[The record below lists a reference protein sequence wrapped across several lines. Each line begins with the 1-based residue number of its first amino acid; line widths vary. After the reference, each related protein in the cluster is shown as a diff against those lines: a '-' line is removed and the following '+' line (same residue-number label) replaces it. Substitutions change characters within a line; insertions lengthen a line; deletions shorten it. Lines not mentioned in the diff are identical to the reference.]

1 MKKLTAILLAALLV
15 FHCAGGFCEE
25 EIVDRN
31 RNSLTLIDQQDR
43 NVVPKEQKQKKTK
56 NGVSILTGEKSKES
70 FQPVLVEINNE
81 NGGIFSVAP
90 EGITEATILY
100 EYQIYTN
107 GTTGLCALFQDNLP
121 ESVGPIGNASVGGL
135 LIQNDWKC
143 GYVFNS
149 IPTEKDGTISELGYS
164 IQMWLKSNNL
174 VDGQQVFPASASK
187 VKDWKKYFREDES
200 MIIDQNQFVDVSGIK
215 KMLNEIKNKAVEI
228 PYLFN
233 SEIKEDDTSSIPV
246 REIDIRL
253 PSRAYSS
260 FFLYDKEDH
269 KYYRWVGTN
278 NQYGDVTADKQ
289 LTVSNLIIQRVNYST
304 SNGLM
309 APITIG
315 KGNAD
320 MFTKGT
326 YIEGYWIR
334 ETADDHTR
342 FYDSEGNLVALYPG
356 NTFISLM
363 TNSTS
368 VVILNY

>member
-1 MKKLTAILLAALLV
+1 MKRLKAALLALLIA
-15 FHCAGGFCEE
+15 FIYTGGICENTQA
-25 EIVDRN
+25 DRN
-31 RNSLTLIDQQDR
+31 RNALTLIDQQDR
-43 NVVPKEQKQKKTK
+43 AIVPKETKQQKTK
-56 NGVSILTGEKSKES
+56 NGISIITGEKSKES

-90 EGITEATILY
+90 EGITEASILY
-100 EYQIYTN
+100 EYQVYTN
-107 GTTGLCALFQDNLP
+107 GVTGLCALFQDKFP
-121 ESVGPIGNASVGGL
+121 ASVGPIGNASVGGL
-135 LIQNDWKC
+135 MIQNDWQC

-149 IPTEKDGTISELGYS
+149 IPTNADGTVSELGYS
-164 IQMWLKSNNL
+164 IQMWLQSNGIT
-174 VDGQQVFPASASK
+174 DGQLVFPASASK
-187 VKDWKKYFREDES
+187 VKEWKKYFREDES
-200 MIIDQNQFVDVSGIK
+200 MFIDQNQFVDTAGIK
-215 KMLNEIKNKAVEI
+215 KILEQAKNQPVAV
-228 PYLFN
+228 PYRFN
-233 SEIKEDDTSSIPV
+233 SEIKEDDTEGIPV

-260 FFLYDKEDH
+260 GFVYNPNDH
-269 KYYRWVGTN
+269 KYYRWIGEN

-289 LTVSNLIIQRVNYST
+289 LTVSNVIVQRVNYST

-320 MFTKGT
+320 IFTKGT

-334 ETADDHTR
+334 EKAEDHTR
-342 FYDSEGNLVALYPG
+342 FYDSEGNLVELYPG